1 MLVPAQFAIIS
12 SRRRWYLTTPME
24 EKVYH
29 SNFNVE
35 STYWWFTARAHIIH
49 TLINSVCA
57 LPKGS
62 TVVDVGCGTGGF
74 LSELATDY
82 TAIGTDTS
90 ALAVEYCKKR
100 GLEHLHLGTLDDF
113 SQNFPADA
121 WTVDAVTML
130 DVIEHIQD
138 DQAVVKQ
145 VYDLLRPGGFFIA
158 TVPAN
163 PWMWSAHDIIHM
175 HYRRYTKAQF
185 GALLSGA
192 GFKQKKLSYFNTLLF
207 PLAALKRLTQKNL
220 RPEDIHAVVDPVPAA
235 VNSLFHSVFASEAA
249 LLKNAS
255 LPFGVSLVGIFQ
267 KPL

>member
-1 MLVPAQFAIIS
+1 
-12 SRRRWYLTTPME
+12 ME

-35 STYWWFTARAHIIH
+35 NSYWWFTARAHIIH
-49 TLINSVCA
+49 SLINSICR
-57 LPKGS
+57 LPKNS

-74 LSELATDY
+74 LSELAKDY

-90 ALAVEYCKKR
+90 ALAIEYCTKR

-113 SQNFPADA
+113 PWQK

-130 DVIEHIQD
+130 DVIEHIED
-138 DQAVVKQ
+138 DHAVVRQ

-163 PWMWSAHDIIHM
+163 PWMWSAHDVIHM
-175 HYRRYTKAQF
+175 HYRRYTKSSF
-185 GALLSGA
+185 TNLLTSA
-192 GFKQKKLSYFNTLLF
+192 GFVPQKISYFNSFLF

-220 RPEDIHAVVDPVPAA
+220 NPEDIHAVVDPVPAL
-235 VNSLFHSVFASEAA
+235 VNSLFHNVFAAEAR
-249 LLKNAS
+249 LLS
-255 LPFGVSLVGIFQ
+255 SMSFPFGVSLVAIVR